1 MSAREIIA
9 GAGMPLP
16 VFTASEDAPEVRHY
30 SGVVVVT
37 KGDHIDACSQAIDEM
52 EQAEVHLCHRET
64 SRLVAVLEG
73 RTVAE
78 NEAAL
83 EQIRILPGVV
93 MAGLVYHYVDDENG
107 SAGATPE
114 SARREGA
121 QS

>member
-1 MSAREIIA
+1 MSAREMIA
-9 GAGMPLP
+9 GAGTPLP
-16 VFTASEDAPEVRHY
+16 AFTASEDVPEGRHY

-37 KGDHIDACSQAIDEM
+37 KGEHLDACSQAIDGM

-64 SRLVAVLEG
+64 SRLVVVLEG

-83 EQIRILPGVV
+83 GKIRILPGVV
-93 MAGLVYHYVDDENG
+93 LAGLVYHYVDDENG
-107 SAGATPE
+107 FAGATPE
-114 SARREGA
+114 SARREGG

>member
-1 MSAREIIA
+1 MSAREMIA

-16 VFTASEDAPEVRHY
+16 AFTGGKDVPEGRHY

-37 KGDHIDACSQAIDEM
+37 RGDRMEACSQAIDEM
-52 EQAEVHLCHRET
+52 EQAEVHMRHRET

-83 EQIRILPGVV
+83 EQIRALPGVV
-93 MAGLVYHYVDDENG
+93 IAGLVYHYVDDERA
-107 SAGATPE
+107 SAQAPPE
-114 SARREGA
+114 SARQEGA